1 VSAQIYSVLFIIQQ
15 YWYCYQ

>member
-15 YWYCYQ
+15 YWSCYQ